1 MQSHCSKCDKDFTE
15 RVGMGPMEGNLAIR
29 VRNKI
34 GNICPECRAEIAK
47 TKRGRWSLFF
57 YDLKVALYCARFLLV
72 VLLVFAALTV
82 CLALFVL

>member
-1 MQSHCSKCDKDFTE
+1 MQSQCSKCDKDFTE

>member
-1 MQSHCSKCDKDFTE
+1 MA
-15 RVGMGPMEGNLAIR
+15 PLEGNLAIR

>member
-29 VRNKI
+29 VRNKL
-34 GNICPECRAEIAK
+34 GNICPDCQAEIAK
-47 TKRGRWSLFF
+47 TKKGRRQLFF
-57 YDLKVALYCARFLLV
+57 WNVKVALYCCRFLLPI
-72 VLLVFAALTV
+72 VLLFAILTV

>member
-15 RVGMGPMEGNLAIR
+15 RVGMGPLEGNLAIR

-34 GNICPECRAEIAK
+34 GNICPDCRAEIAK

>member
-34 GNICPECRAEIAK
+34 GNICPDCRAEIAK